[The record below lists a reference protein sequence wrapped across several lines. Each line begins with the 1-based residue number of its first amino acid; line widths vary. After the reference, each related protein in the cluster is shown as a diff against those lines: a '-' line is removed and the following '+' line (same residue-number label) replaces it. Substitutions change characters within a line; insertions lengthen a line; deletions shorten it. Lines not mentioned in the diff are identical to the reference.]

1 MLPRTPQKR
10 TLSPLP
16 APVFLSAAMPGV
28 TVARTRA
35 ACTIIAP
42 VERSLFGFIFKYSK
56 REQLLILPLVVAS
69 MLIYFQML
77 DLPKAIINEAIQG
90 KRFAG
95 PDATVPFLKLQITL
109 PAWLGGDA
117 FRIFDGFQL
126 HQLPYLFAL
135 TFAFLT
141 LIVVNGGL
149 KFQINTMKGWLG
161 ERMLRRLRYALFDH
175 ILRFPLSRFRRVKS
189 AELATMI
196 KDEVEPL
203 GGFVGESMIAPTFY
217 ALEAFTAMF
226 FIMYQHLYLGL
237 IALAVVV
244 AQAVIIPRL
253 RRRLLTLAK
262 ERQLSARQLA
272 GRIAEVADGATEVHA
287 NDTSN
292 YERAEISSRLGR
304 IFRIRFELY
313 QRKFLI
319 KFLNNFL
326 SQVGPFLFYLIGGT
340 LVIKGSLDIGTLV
353 AVIAAYKDLPSPI
366 KELIDWDQQRL
377 DVQIKYTQVM
387 EQFTVEDLLPA
398 QLQAPVPDPRLPREG
413 RLRASNLTLAGE
425 AGTKLVDGVSFDVG
439 LDQHVAILG
448 SHAAGVGELSQML
461 SRLVPP
467 SSGSL
472 EADGVDLCKAPEAV
486 TGRALAYV
494 GPSAYLFP
502 VSVRENLIY
511 GLKHYPVRETPYQGD
526 ALKENEFQRREAA
539 RTDST
544 QLDYN
549 ADWIDYRA
557 AGAAGPEELELR
569 IGEVLH
575 TVELEETIFELGLR
589 SAVEADKH
597 PGLAE
602 SALRARAAMR
612 TRLAAPDMQGLV
624 EQFDAERY
632 NRNATLAENL
642 LFGTPLGKTLDID
655 NLAHNDYMRK
665 VLADTGLADDLLKT
679 GHKLAETM
687 VELFSGL
694 PPGHEFFERFSFIR
708 QDDLPEVKA
717 VLARATDAGLDK
729 IEEADRDMLLAL
741 PFKMIS
747 ARHRLGLID
756 EAFEARILKAR
767 RHFAQNLPAKLRGA
781 VAFFDAASYNA
792 AASLQDNILFG
803 KIATGQAQASVR
815 IGAMLREVVE
825 AQKLRPQVISIG
837 LGFQVGVGGARLSSA
852 DRQKVAIG
860 RALLKR
866 PAVLILEQAAASLD
880 AGSQNRL
887 VANILEA
894 RKGRSVFWALQRNDL
909 AERFGHTL
917 VMERGRLAEQ
927 GRFEELKTR
936 GGALQKLLSAG

>member
-1 MLPRTPQKR
+1 M
-10 TLSPLP
+10 
-16 APVFLSAAMPGV
+16 
-28 TVARTRA
+28 
-35 ACTIIAP
+35 
-42 VERSLFGFIFKYSK
+42 ERSLFGFIFKYSK
-56 REQLLILPLVVAS
+56 REQLMIVPLVVAS

-90 KRFAG
+90 RRFPS
-95 PDATVPFLKLQITL
+95 PDATVAFLKLHFTL
-109 PAWLGGDA
+109 PAWLGGA
-117 FRIFDGFQL
+117 TLRLFDGFPM
-126 HQLPYLFAL
+126 HQVPYLFAL
-135 TFAFLT
+135 TFAFLS
-141 LIVVNGGL
+141 LIVVQGGL

-175 ILRFPLSRFRRVKS
+175 ILRFPLTRFRRVKS
-189 AELATMI
+189 AELATMV

-203 GGFVGESMIAPTFY
+203 GGFVGESMITPLFLAG
-217 ALEAFTAMF
+217 EAFTAMF
-226 FIMYQHLYLGL
+226 FIMYQHWALGL
-237 IALAVVV
+237 IALGVVV

-253 RRRLLTLAK
+253 RRRLLQLARQ
-262 ERQLSARQLA
+262 RQLSARQLA
-272 GRIAEVADGATEVHA
+272 GRIAEVAEGAVEVHA

-304 IFRIRFELY
+304 IFRIRFEFY

-326 SQVGPFLFYLIGGT
+326 SQVAPFLFYLIGGY
-340 LVIKGSLDIGTLV
+340 LVIVGRLDIGTLV

-377 DVQIKYTQVM
+377 DVQIKYTQVI
-387 EQFTVEDLLPA
+387 EQFTVEDLTPK
-398 QLQAPVPDPRLPREG
+398 QLQVPMPAVEVPQSG
-413 RLRASNLTLAGE
+413 RVRAANLSLAGE

-461 SRLVPP
+461 ARLIVP

-472 EADGVDLCKAPEAV
+472 EVGGADICKAPEAL

-502 VSVRENLIY
+502 VSVRENLVY
-511 GLKHYPVRETPYQGD
+511 GLKHHPMSDPTYDGE
-526 ALKENEFQRREAA
+526 AAKEHEFQQKEAM

-544 QLDYN
+544 LLDYN
-549 ADWIDYRA
+549 ADWIDYAA
-557 AGAAGPEELELR
+557 AGAAGPEDLER
-569 IGEVLH
+569 CIAEVLK
-575 TVELEETIFELGLR
+575 TVDLEETIFELGLR
-589 SAVEADKH
+589 SAVDAGEH
-597 PGLAE
+597 RGLAE
-602 SALRARAAMR
+602 SALRARDAMR
-612 TRLAAPDMQGLV
+612 QRLAAPDTQGLV
-624 EQFDAERY
+624 EQFDSERY
-632 NRNATLAENL
+632 NRNASLAENL
-642 LFGTPLGKTLDID
+642 LFGTPVGKALDIE
-655 NLAHNDYMRK
+655 NLAHNEYMRR
-665 VLADTGLADDLLKT
+665 VLTETGLTDDLLKT

-717 VLARATDAGLDK
+717 VLARVADAGLD
-729 IEEADRDMLLAL
+729 ETDQADRSMLLAL

-767 RHFAQNLPAKLRGA
+767 RHFAEHLPGELKSA
-781 VAFFDAASYNA
+781 VAFFDAARYNA

-803 KIATGQAQASVR
+803 KIATGQAQAAAR

-837 LGFQVGVGGARLSSA
+837 LGYQVGVGGARLSSA
-852 DRQKVAIG
+852 DRQKVAIA

-866 PAVLILEQAAASLD
+866 PAVLILEHAAASLD
-880 AGSQNRL
+880 GGSQNRL

-894 RKGRSVFWALQRNDL
+894 RKGRCVFWALQRNDL
-909 AERFGHTL
+909 ADRFGHTL

-927 GRFEELKTR
+927 GRFDELKAR